1 MNRIYTILDVL
12 KECETALNTIDECK
26 SENKIDQAR
35 VILNM
40 TQNHVGE
47 LLENKDRSAAER
59 DIVDALLAVSSVIDT
74 LSTALETEHDIIF
87 KTKTIIRKHI

>member
-1 MNRIYTILDVL
+1 MDRIYTILDVL
-12 KECETALNTIDECK
+12 KECETTLNTIDECK
-26 SENKIDQAR
+26 SENKIDQVR

-40 TQNHVGE
+40 TLNHVGE

-74 LSTALETEHDIIF
+74 LSTALETEHDVIF
-87 KTKTIIRKHI
+87 KTKTTIRKHI